1 MTISA
6 FYRFITIA
14 AILFG
19 LSGCATRADSE
30 PIVAAPDADKI
41 RESVSTADAL
51 FRERANVDKLRE
63 AVKLLAGL
71 RNPDVRNYEVEWK
84 FAKFSYFLGR
94 QIETENER
102 ESVFQE
108 GEKAGRIASRI
119 ESEKPEGHFWYAA
132 NLGERAKIS
141 PVTVGVKS
149 VDDIREAMNK
159 VIAVDPTYQSAS
171 AFDALAQIELQT
183 AGMMGGKPE
192 KAVEL
197 IEKGLAIAKNNSYLH
212 LRHGEALLATGNKAE
227 AKKSLEQVL
236 KITPDPEYLIEF
248 KETSDKAKKLLE
260 TKF

>member
-1 MTISA
+1 MTISG

-14 AILFG
+14 AILFCF
-19 LSGCATRADSE
+19 SGCAMRADSE
-30 PIVAAPDADKI
+30 PIAPAPDAAKVK
-41 RESVSTADAL
+41 ESVAAADAL
-51 FRERANVDKLRE
+51 FRERENVDKLRE
-63 AVKLLAGL
+63 AVKLLSSL
-71 RNPDVRNYEVEWK
+71 RNPEVRDYEVEWK

-94 QIETENER
+94 QTTVESER
-102 ESVFQE
+102 EPIFLE
-108 GEKAGRIASRI
+108 GEKAGRIASRM
-119 ESEKPEGHFWYAA
+119 ETEKPDGHFWYAA

-183 AGMMGGKPE
+183 AGMLGGKPE

-197 IEKGLAIAKNNSYLH
+197 VEKGLAIEKNNSYLY
-212 LRHGEALLATGNKAE
+212 LRLGEALLATGKKAE
-227 AKKSLEQVL
+227 AKKNLEQVL
-236 KITPDPEYLIEF
+236 KMTPNPEYLIEF
-248 KETSDKAKKLLE
+248 NETADKAKKLLE